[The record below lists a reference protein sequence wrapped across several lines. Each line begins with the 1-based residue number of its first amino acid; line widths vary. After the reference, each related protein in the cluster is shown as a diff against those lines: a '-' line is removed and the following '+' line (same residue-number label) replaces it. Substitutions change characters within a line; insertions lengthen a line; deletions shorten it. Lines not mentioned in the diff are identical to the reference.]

1 MTTALDVM
9 RVSPV
14 IPVVTLLDPADAVP
28 VARALLAGGIG
39 LIELT
44 LRTPTAL
51 ESLAVI
57 AADVPEMLLGAG
69 TVLSAEQADAAVAA
83 GAGFLV
89 SPGLTRS
96 LHRYFRSLEVPVLPG
111 VSTVGEVMT
120 ALEEG
125 ATELKFFP
133 AGPAG
138 GPSYLAAIGAPIP
151 QATFCPTGGITV
163 GTAEDY
169 LALPNVACVG
179 GSWLTPQAAIDAQD
193 WERITAISAAAA
205 ALGTTGRSAEEAVR

>member
-14 IPVVTLLDPADAVP
+14 IPVVTLLDPETAVP
-28 VARALLAGGIG
+28 VARALLAGGVG

-44 LRTPTAL
+44 LRTETAL
-51 ESLAVI
+51 ESLALI

-69 TVLSAEQADAAVAA
+69 TVLSAAQADAALAA
-83 GAGFLV
+83 GAQFLV
-89 SPGLTRS
+89 SPGLTRT
-96 LHRYFRSLEVPVLPG
+96 LHRHFRTLGIPVLPG

-138 GPSYLAAIGAPIP
+138 GAPYLAALGAPIP
-151 QATFCPTGGITV
+151 HATFCPTGGISV
-163 GTAEDY
+163 ENAGDY
-169 LALPNVACVG
+169 LSLPNVACVG
-179 GSWLTPQAAIDAQD
+179 GSWLTPQSAIDAQD
-193 WERITAISAAAA
+193 WDRITAISAAAA
-205 ALGTTGRSAEEAVR
+205 ALAPSAG